1 MEDAGRRDLDDAA
14 AVFAQASPAAVRHR
28 LPHRL
33 LTAFVAAAQVGD
45 LSTLEELFAADVVS
59 YSDGG
64 GVALASASRCA
75 ARRPWR
81 STSAR
86 STTASGP
93 GSPRP
98 RRKPKAAV

>member
-64 GVALASASRCA
+64 GVALASRIPVRGA
-75 ARRPWR
+75 
-81 STSAR
+81 
-86 STTASGP
+86 TTVAKYVRAFHDRFRTGVTTTP
-93 GSPRP
+93 AQAEG
-98 RRKPKAAV
+98 AV